1 MLAAKGAA
9 IGAWPGLAAYGTRW
23 DIMGRHGGQ
32 RSALLGGGNLKE
44 RLKIPEDLRK
54 TLECWLPR
62 MPAGI
67 LKSGTQGSLTRC
79 KKRYLLPVEPLIGRS
94 KCSKL

>member
-1 MLAAKGAA
+1 MLAVKGAA
-9 IGAWPGLAAYGTRW
+9 IGAWPGLAACGTRW

-54 TLECWLPR
+54 ALELLAPAHACGDPKVGNAGFAHTL
-62 MPAGI
+62 
-67 LKSGTQGSLTRC
+67 
-79 KKRYLLPVEPLIGRS
+79 
-94 KCSKL
+94 